1 MKNLKEAQLEIDR
14 LNKLIGEL
22 TKRVEYLENNRIIT
36 YIPYYPAP
44 LQNPWFPGYPN
55 TEPWQPQPAITYTPG
70 AASFNIISSLK

>member
-1 MKNLKEAQLEIDR
+1 MKNLKEARLEIDR

-44 LQNPWFPGYPN
+44 QSPLPWFPGPSYPN
-55 TEPWQPQPAITYTPG
+55 TEPWQPQPAITWTLG
-70 AASFNIISSLK
+70 SSCLK